1 MTLWTERER
10 GAEPRNK
17 QEGALVIGAGQSLFP
32 EMGTRIQECAR
43 VDGRA
48 FIEQSLRRGWRLP
61 LGRGTCRGCVVSS
74 CTSQASQPTRVL
86 EECSA
91 SSSCTEVC
99 TKIPFASTEAT
110 SLSCFST
117 HPRSPTS
124 PLGWQKNPELIVP
137 PFPDFV
143 KG

>member
-1 MTLWTERER
+1 
-10 GAEPRNK
+10 
-17 QEGALVIGAGQSLFP
+17 
-32 EMGTRIQECAR
+32 MGTRIQECAR

-48 FIEQSLRRGWRLP
+48 FIEQSLRRGWWLP
-61 LGRGTCRGCVVSS
+61 LGRGTCRGYVVSS

-86 EECSA
+86 EECST
-91 SSSCTEVC
+91 SSSCTKVC

-124 PLGWQKNPELIVP
+124 PLGRQKNPELIVP

-143 KG
+143 KGQRTGLTSKWGHYQTKSKAGSAQVFSKSH